1 MTAEDTLT
9 VKIVDQD
16 KNVLTKTYT
25 YEACDSEDK
34 YITVELSPAETEAMS
49 LGRGAIT
56 AYFNDL
62 VALRPTEFFVKEAK

>member
-9 VKIVDQD
+9 VKIVQD

-25 YEACDSEDK
+25 HEACDSKDK
-34 YITVELSPAETEAMS
+34 YITVELSPAETEGMS
-49 LGRGAIT
+49 LGRGTIT
-56 AYFNDL
+56 AYFNDF